1 MSNRRFE
8 MYQYSQIISQLR
20 KGDTLRGMARTKLAD
35 RKKLRKIRD
44 IALAQGWL
52 NSGSPMPSDEVI
64 AQFFA
69 KGVPSQKSL
78 LDPYKEKIED
88 WVQQGVQATT
98 IHAHLLREH
107 DFQGSY
113 NVIQRFIKEIKDRL
127 TPVTTILDFKP
138 GDTVQVDFGFGPK
151 LINQSTGEEIK
162 TWIFVMVLSW
172 SRHMYAEIVLRQDV
186 ETWLGCH
193 RRAFC

>member
-20 KGDTLRGMARTKLAD
+20 NGDTVRGMARAKLAD

-44 IALAQGWL
+44 VAQTQGWL
-52 NSGSPMPSDEVI
+52 TPDTPMPSDDVF

-78 LDPYKEKIED
+78 LDPYKEKIEE

-107 DFQGSY
+107 GFQGSY

-127 TPVTTILDFKP
+127 APVTTILDFKP
-138 GDTVQVDFGFGPK
+138 GETVQVDFGFGPK
-151 LINQSTGEEIK
+151 LINESTGEEIK
-162 TWIFVMVLSW
+162 TWIFVMVLSF
-172 SRHMYAEIVLRQDV
+172 RHAHLMILRKKDVLNR
-186 ETWLGCH
+186 E
-193 RRAFC
+193 